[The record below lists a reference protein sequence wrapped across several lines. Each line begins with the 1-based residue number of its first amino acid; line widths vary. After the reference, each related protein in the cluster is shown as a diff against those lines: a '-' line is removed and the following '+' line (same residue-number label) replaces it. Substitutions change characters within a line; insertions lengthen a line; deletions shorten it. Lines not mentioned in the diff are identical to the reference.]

1 MRGELDRFLASGWYR
16 IGPTLMTCR
25 CLVFS
30 GVLRSSLWTRLP
42 LEGFAFRKGLRKLMA
57 RNGRRYRITSG
68 PYTIDAQRE
77 ALYQRYKQI
86 VQGERSPTL
95 RDFLFG
101 DTTTH
106 AFDTRE
112 LAVWDGDK
120 LVAFSWFDEG
130 AESLQSLIG
139 VYEPSLKKHS
149 LGFYSMLIEIEY
161 GIRTGKKY
169 HYSGYVLPGDPSMD
183 YKLRVGEL
191 EFLDQEQRTW
201 RPWSDVDKYALPTTR
216 LEDAL
221 DGVSE
226 ALREYG
232 VESHVRAYPWFDA
245 GVYNPALA
253 RCIDQPLILES
264 KPMMAQPLIVT
275 WDLETAEYRLCRC
288 VRAVAI
294 IPGDDEDDARGRRPD
309 LLVVTEHIAAATTA
323 AEIARALTLAAGRP
337 LYIRR

>member
-1 MRGELDRFLASGWYR
+1 MRAELDRFLASGWYR

-42 LEGFAFRKGLRKLMA
+42 LEGFKYRKGLRKLIA

-77 ALYQRYKQI
+77 ALYQRYTAS
-86 VQGERSPTL
+86 VDGERSPTL

-101 DTTTH
+101 DTATH

-112 LAVWDGDK
+112 LAIWDGDK
-120 LVAFSWFDEG
+120 LVAFAWFDEG
-130 AESLQSLIG
+130 LESLQSLIG
-139 VYEPSLKKHS
+139 VYEPSLKRHS
-149 LGFYSMLIEIEY
+149 LGFYSMLLEVEY

-191 EFLDQEQRTW
+191 EFLDQDQRTW
-201 RPWSDVDKYALPTTR
+201 RPWSDVDAYALPTTR
-216 LEDAL
+216 LDEALQTVADAL
-221 DGVSE
+221 
-226 ALREYG
+226 AEYG
-232 VESHVRAYPWFDA
+232 IESVVRAYPWFDA

-253 RCIDQPLILES
+253 RCVDQPLILES
-264 KPMMAQPLIVT
+264 RPLMAQPLVVT
-275 WDLETAEYRLCRC
+275 WDLESEEYRLCRC
-288 VRAVAI
+288 VRAVAV
-294 IPGDDEDDARGRRPD
+294 IPGDEEDDARGRRPD
-309 LLVVTEHIAAATTA
+309 LLVVTEHLGGADSAD
-323 AEIARALTLAAGRP
+323 EIAKGLVIAAGRP
-337 LYIRR
+337 LYVNR

>member
-16 IGPTLMTCR
+16 IGPTLMTCK

-30 GVLRSSLWTRLP
+30 GVLRSSLWTRLV
-42 LEGFAFRKGLRKLMA
+42 LTDFTFRKGLRKLMA
-57 RNGRRYRITSG
+57 QNARRYRVTVG
-68 PYTIDAQRE
+68 PFTIDAERE
-77 ALYQRYKQI
+77 ALYRRYKTI
-86 VQGERSPTL
+86 VDGERSPSL

-101 DTTTH
+101 DTTSE

-120 LVAFSWFDEG
+120 LVAFAWFDEG
-130 AESLQSLIG
+130 LESIQSLIG

-161 GIRTGKKY
+161 GIQTGKKY

-191 EFLDQEQRTW
+191 EFLDQDQRRW
-201 RPWSDVDKYALPTTR
+201 RPWSDVDDYALPTTR
-216 LEDAL
+216 LEQAL
-221 DGVSE
+221 EAVTESLTRLRIKSE
-226 ALREYG
+226 
-232 VESHVRAYPWFDA
+232 VRAYPWFDA

-253 RCIDQPLILES
+253 RCIDQPLVLES
-264 KPMMAQPLIVT
+264 RPLMAQPLIVT
-275 WDLETAEYRLCRC
+275 WDLETTEYRLCRC

-294 IPGDDEDDARGRRPD
+294 IPGDDEDDSASRRPD
-309 LLVVTEHIAAATTA
+309 LLVVTEHLAAAETPD
-323 AEIARALTLAAGRP
+323 EIAQELAVAAGRP
-337 LYIRR
+337 LYNRR